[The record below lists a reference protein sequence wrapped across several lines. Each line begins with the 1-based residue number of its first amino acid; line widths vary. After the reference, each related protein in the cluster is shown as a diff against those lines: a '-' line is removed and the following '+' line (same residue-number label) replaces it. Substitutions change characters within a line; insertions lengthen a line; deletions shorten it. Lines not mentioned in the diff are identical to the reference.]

1 MAHKTLIG
9 GTAYNISSGK
19 SLVSGTTYSI
29 KGGKTLIGG
38 TGYSISFGSGGEP
51 TAMLYSDGDF
61 VFQHGNEVA
70 SGKTLTA
77 SYTGFEDTEYTSQ
90 TNIPWNSRM
99 SRIKNVSFNSKI
111 KPINIAG
118 WFNNARNLLSC
129 NWTNFDWNN
138 VTNMYHTC
146 RNCRN
151 LTGSPVCGNNVT
163 NMYQSY
169 YGCSNLTGSPVCGN
183 KVVDMSDTYDGCSN
197 LTGSP
202 VCGNNV
208 TNMANAY
215 WGCRNLTGSPVCGN
229 KVTSMGN
236 AYYDCRNLTGSPVCG
251 NKVTNMANAYFNC
264 VNITGSPACGSSV
277 TDMANT
283 YKNCKNLNA
292 GTFYFYSKN
301 VADARNCFYGKNNSR
316 RYNIHVPAN
325 STTFNTFIINNT
337 RRSLV
342 GATITWTNNGTC
354 WYNTTYNIYIYAN
367 TSMA

>member
-1 MAHKTLIG
+1 MAHKTFVG
-9 GTAYNISSGK
+9 GTAYTVSGGK
-19 SLVSGTTYSI
+19 SMVSGTSYSI
-29 KGGKTLIGG
+29 KGGKTLVGG
-38 TGYSISFGSGGEP
+38 TGYSINFGSGGEP

-77 SYTGFEDTEYTSQ
+77 SYTGFEDTAYATQ

-99 SRIKNVSFNSKI
+99 SLIKNVSFNSKI
-111 KPINIAG
+111 KPINIAR

-146 RNCRN
+146 RNCLN
-151 LTGSPVCGNNVT
+151 LTSSPACGDSVT

-169 YGCSNLTGSPVCGN
+169 YCCSNLTGSPVCGN
-183 KVVDMSDTYDGCSN
+183 KVVDMSYTYD
-197 LTGSP
+197 
-202 VCGNNV
+202 
-208 TNMANAY
+208 
-215 WGCRNLTGSPVCGN
+215 GCRNLTGSPVCGN
-229 KVTSMGN
+229 N
-236 AYYDCRNLTGSPVCG
+236 
-251 NKVTNMANAYFNC
+251 VTNMANAYFNC

-277 TDMANT
+277 TNMANT

-301 VADARNCFYGKNNSR
+301 VANARNCFYGKNNSR

-325 STTFNTFIINNT
+325 STTLNKFIKNTST
-337 RRSLV
+337 TSLV
-342 GATITWTNNGTC
+342 GATIIWTNNGTC
-354 WYNTTYNIYIYAN
+354 WYNTTYNLYIYAN
-367 TSMA
+367 TAMK

>member
-38 TGYSISFGSGGEP
+38 TGYSINFGSGGEP

-77 SYTGFEDTEYTSQ
+77 SYTGFTSSASV
-90 TNIPWNSRM
+90 PWNSRM

-111 KPINIAG
+111 KPINIAE

-163 NMYQSY
+163 NM
-169 YGCSNLTGSPVCGN
+169 
-183 KVVDMSDTYDGCSN
+183 
-197 LTGSP
+197 
-202 VCGNNV
+202 
-208 TNMANAY
+208 ANAY
-215 WGCRNLTGSPVCGN
+215 W
-229 KVTSMGN
+229 
-236 AYYDCRNLTGSPVCG
+236 DCRNL
-251 NKVTNMANAYFNC
+251 
-264 VNITGSPACGSSV
+264 TGSPACGSSV

-354 WYNTTYNIYIYAN
+354 WYNTTYNLYIYAN

>member
-1 MAHKTLIG
+1 MAHKALIG
-9 GTAYNISSGK
+9 GTAYNISGGK
-19 SLVSGTTYSI
+19 SLVSGTSYNI
-29 KGGKTLIGG
+29 KGGKILIGG
-38 TGYSISFGSGGEP
+38 TGYSISFGSGGGGEP
-51 TAMLYSDGDF
+51 TAMLYSDGDM
-61 VFQHGNEVA
+61 VFQHGSDVA

-111 KPINIAG
+111 KPINIAR

-146 RNCRN
+146 RNCLN
-151 LTGSPVCGNNVT
+151 LTSSPACGDSVT

-183 KVVDMSDTYDGCSN
+183 N
-197 LTGSP
+197 
-202 VCGNNV
+202 
-208 TNMANAY
+208 
-215 WGCRNLTGSPVCGN
+215 
-229 KVTSMGN
+229 
-236 AYYDCRNLTGSPVCG
+236 
-251 NKVTNMANAYFNC
+251 VTNMANAYFNC

-277 TDMANT
+277 TNMANT